1 MAYLS
6 IPLKV
11 VKTGLARENNIKR
24 SIDEAINMLLTTP
37 RYNSIGDSKYGFVFN
52 NMRFEIFDEHEGV
65 IYNSGDTLYENGL
78 RDLYSKKISGSSK
91 NMNTFA
97 AELKEAVKDYEKR
110 LDDVAV
116 TMTYIR
122 EERLVYITIKGVI
135 AATKEGYLPWCPRS
149 TSWQPSS
156 ACSTSSCGATRCT
169 CFPSRR
175 SRTPRSSG
183 STCVRRTSST
193 PS

>member
-11 VKTGLARENNIKR
+11 VKSGLARENKIKR
-24 SIDEAINMLLTTP
+24 SIDEALSMLLTTP

-97 AELKEAVKDYEKR
+97 AELKEAVKNYEKR

-135 AATKEGYLPWCPRS
+135 VSTKEDYLYKS
-149 TSWQPSS
+149 TLRVWK
-156 ACSTSSCGATRCT
+156 
-169 CFPSRR
+169 
-175 SRTPRSSG
+175 
-183 STCVRRTSST
+183 
-193 PS
+193 